1 MKVVGLT
8 GGIGSG
14 KTTVAAM
21 FKKLG
26 VAVYIADKEA
36 KKVIMLPEVKSKI
49 IDLLGKEAF
58 TNEIYNN
65 NYVASVVFKDKTLL
79 KKLNA
84 IIHPAVKLHF
94 EQWKK
99 NQKGTYVIKEAAI
112 LFESGSYQTC
122 DKTILVISSKNKRIQ
137 RVVNRDNTTEEAVV
151 SRIKNQWSDQ
161 RNKAL
166 ADEIIYNND
175 TLENL
180 KEQVEALHFKLLY
193 NFY

>member
-14 KTTVAAM
+14 KTTVATM

-26 VAVYIADKEA
+26 IAVYIADDEA

-58 TNEIYNN
+58 TDESYNN
-65 NYVASVVFKDKTLL
+65 NYVASVVFRDKAML

-84 IIHPAVKLHF
+84 IIHPAVQLHF

-99 NQKGTYVIKEAAI
+99 NQKGMYVIKEAAI
-112 LFESGSYQTC
+112 LFESGSYLFC

-137 RVVNRDNTTEEAVV
+137 RVINRDNTTEEAVNF
-151 SRIKNQWSDQ
+151 RIKNQWSDQ
-161 RNKAL
+161 RKKAL
-166 ADEIIYNND
+166 ANEIIYNND

-180 KEQVEALHFKLLY
+180 NTQVETLHFKLLQ
-193 NFY
+193 NFH

>member
-14 KTTVAAM
+14 KTTVATM

-26 VAVYIADKEA
+26 IAVYIADDEA

-58 TNEIYNN
+58 TDESYNN
-65 NYVASVVFKDKTLL
+65 NYVASVVFRDKAML

-84 IIHPAVKLHF
+84 IIHPAVQLHF

-99 NQKGTYVIKEAAI
+99 NQKGMYVIKEAAI
-112 LFESGSYQTC
+112 LFESGSYLFC

-137 RVVNRDNTTEEAVV
+137 RVINRDNTTEEAVNF
-151 SRIKNQWSDQ
+151 RIKNQWSDQ
-161 RNKAL
+161 RKKAL
-166 ADEIIYNND
+166 ANEIIYNND
-175 TLENL
+175 TLESLNT
-180 KEQVEALHFKLLY
+180 QVETLHFKLLQ
-193 NFY
+193 NFH

>member
-84 IIHPAVKLHF
+84 IIHPAVQLHF

-99 NQKGTYVIKEAAI
+99 NQKGVYVLKEAAI
-112 LFESGSYQTC
+112 LFESGSYRSC
-122 DKTILVISSKNKRIQ
+122 DKTILVISSKSKRIQ
-137 RVVNRDNTTEEAVV
+137 RVVERDKTTEEAVTV
-151 SRIKNQWSDQ
+151 RIKNQWSDK
-161 RNKAL
+161 RKKML

-175 TLENL
+175 TLESL
-180 KEQVEALHFKLLY
+180 KRQVEILHLKLLQ